1 MFMHNTSPYL
11 EGTDEI
17 IPCGAA
23 CEALSFLQQIYHSA
37 PVCMASIGADLRVIR
52 INQRFAD
59 FAGKKSSDCTG
70 FHIDQLFPI
79 IAGKLKEI
87 IMQVI
92 EQKKACLGNEI
103 ASADT
108 NSEIFWQVNA
118 YPVPYDS
125 SGPLTVGLIINDVTE
140 LRRAQIGLEKAY
152 QEITT
157 LQEKLKQENQALK
170 GQISVDLPDKEMIG
184 SSRALKQ
191 VLFQVHKVAPTE
203 ATVLITG
210 ETGTGKELV
219 AREIHRCSQRAG
231 KPLIVVNCAALPA
244 NLIESEL
251 FGHEKGSFTGAI
263 ARKIGRFEVASGG
276 TIFLDEIGEMP
287 LELQSKLLRVL
298 QENQLERIGSTRQIN
313 IDVRVIAATNRDLK
327 SQVGAG
333 KFREDLF
340 FRLNVF
346 PVHLP
351 ALRERDGDVIEIA
364 TKFMQQFARKQGK
377 AIKAFGAHAIARMQS
392 YSWPGNI
399 RELKNVIERSVILCQ
414 YDTLEI
420 DIPETHIQKE
430 FEPVH
435 HPTGAQHNL
444 NEVEKAHILR
454 VLNSTFW
461 RVRGAGGAAELLGMK
476 PTTLESKMARLGIKR
491 SSKR

>member
-1 MFMHNTSPYL
+1 MHNTSPYL

-37 PVCMASIGADLRVIR
+37 PVCMASIGSDMRLIR

-59 FAGKKSSDCTG
+59 FAGKKSSDCPG
-70 FHIDQLFPI
+70 LHIDELFPDV
-79 IAGKLKEI
+79 AAKLKVI
-87 IMQVI
+87 IGQVI
-92 EQKKACLGNEI
+92 DQKLPALGNEI
-103 ASADT
+103 AFACSNADF
-108 NSEIFWQVNA
+108 FWQVNA
-118 YPVPYDS
+118 YPVSYDA

-152 QEITT
+152 QEIVT
-157 LQEKLKQENQALK
+157 LQEKLRLENLALK
-170 GQISVDLPDKEMIG
+170 EQIADDLPENEMIG
-184 SSRALKQ
+184 SSKALKQ

-219 AREIHRCSQRAG
+219 AREIHRCSPRAG

-313 IDVRVIAATNRDLK
+313 IDVRVIAATNRNLK
-327 SQVGAG
+327 SQVASG

-346 PVHLP
+346 PIHLP

-377 AIKAFGAHAIARMQS
+377 SIKAFAPTAIARMQS

-399 RELKNVIERSVILCQ
+399 RELKNVIERAVILCQ

-420 DIPETHIQKE
+420 DTPETHTAKE
-430 FEPVH
+430 FA
-435 HPTGAQHNL
+435 PTHSTTDAQHNL
-444 NEVEKAHILR
+444 HEVEKAHILK